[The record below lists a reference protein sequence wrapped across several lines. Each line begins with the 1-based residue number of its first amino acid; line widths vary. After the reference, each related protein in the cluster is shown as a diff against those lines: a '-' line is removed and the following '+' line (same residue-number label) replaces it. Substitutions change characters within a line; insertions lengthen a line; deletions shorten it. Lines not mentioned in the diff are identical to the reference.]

1 MRARAFIGAFLL
13 CAALPTAGAAQTGI
27 EVIYSGSNSGS
38 ALLVDVDRYGEALI
52 LQRAADSA
60 GLIVQPGV
68 EGLVFDFQRAP
79 EEARPPP
86 ATYAHCQGFVE
97 GPCPESVRATEIYP
111 GAREKEQ
118 TERAALNVLPERG
131 TRQTR
136 SPLRARARRV
146 PRPVTWTVEGWSTV
160 NTMM

>member
-1 MRARAFIGAFLL
+1 MRATAFTGALVL

-27 EVIYSGSNSGS
+27 EFIYSGPDSGS
-38 ALLVDVDRYGEALI
+38 ALLVEVDRYGEGLI

-60 GLIVQPGV
+60 RLIPQPGAD
-68 EGLVFDFQRAP
+68 GLVFDFQYAP

-86 ATYAHCQGFVE
+86 ATYAHCQGLVD
-97 GPCPESVRATEIYP
+97 GPCPESVRATVIDP
-111 GAREKEQ
+111 AAREKEQ
-118 TERAALNVLPERG
+118 MDRAALNVLPERG